1 MKFPYHIRIKSNE
14 TSRMILYYSSNK
26 RDMLDLKTIDAENII
41 HNLPPSN
48 SSHEN
53 NVFLVLD
60 QLSKLSYQHS
70 AWLST
75 IPNKLQT
82 MQKM

>member
-1 MKFPYHIRIKSNE
+1 
-14 TSRMILYYSSNK
+14 MILYYSANK

-41 HNLPPSN
+41 HSLPPSN

-53 NVFLVLD
+53 YVFLVLD
-60 QLSKLSYQHS
+60 QPSKLSYQHS

-82 MQKM
+82 MQIKM

>member
-1 MKFPYHIRIKSNE
+1 
-14 TSRMILYYSSNK
+14 MILYYSSNK

-70 AWLST
+70 A
-75 IPNKLQT
+75 
-82 MQKM
+82 

>member
-1 MKFPYHIRIKSNE
+1 
-14 TSRMILYYSSNK
+14 
-26 RDMLDLKTIDAENII
+26 
-41 HNLPPSN
+41 
-48 SSHEN
+48 
-53 NVFLVLD
+53 VLD